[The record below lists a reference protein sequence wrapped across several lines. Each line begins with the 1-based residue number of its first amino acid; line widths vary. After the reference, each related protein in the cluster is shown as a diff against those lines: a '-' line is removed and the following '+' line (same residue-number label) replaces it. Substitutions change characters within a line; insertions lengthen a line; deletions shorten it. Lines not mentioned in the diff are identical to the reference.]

1 MACGQITLGSEA
13 DCAALPAAGTRA
25 KAYVMNYDDIDSY
38 TEAGGVITDIT
49 LKAGKY
55 AYLFTGLG
63 NSFKT
68 SVDFARSANTGVGRY
83 KHKNSIVIYDRT
95 QAQKDNITSMGN
107 GRFVVVA
114 QFNGPS
120 TDEDQFILL
129 GKNTGVELT
138 AGTILDA
145 FANDGFFV
153 LNMSTPEGEIENEVE
168 LPQSVWDTD
177 RTITEA
183 MLDALLDAS

>member
-13 DCAALPAAGTRA
+13 DCAVPAAGTRA

-38 TEAGGVITDIT
+38 TEAGGFITDIT
-49 LKAGKY
+49 MKAGKY

-63 NSFKT
+63 NSFKL

-83 KHKNSIVIYDRT
+83 KHKHSIVIYNRT
-95 QAQKDNITSMGN
+95 QAQKDNIASMGN
-107 GRFVVVA
+107 GRFVVVV

-120 TDEDQFILL
+120 TDEDQYVLL

-138 AGTILDA
+138 AGSILDA
-145 FANDGFFV
+145 FSNDGFFV
-153 LNMSTPEGEIENEVE
+153 LNMSTPEGDIENEVE
-168 LPQSVWDTD
+168 LPQSVWITN
-177 RTITEA
+177 RTATEA
-183 MLDALLDAS
+183 MLESNLEPS